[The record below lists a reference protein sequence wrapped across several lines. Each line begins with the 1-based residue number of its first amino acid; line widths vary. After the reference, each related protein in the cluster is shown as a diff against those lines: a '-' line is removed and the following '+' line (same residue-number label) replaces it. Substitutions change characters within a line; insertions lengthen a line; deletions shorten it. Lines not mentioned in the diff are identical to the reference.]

1 MQLEKILEEIKDELK
16 DIYLDIANNYNISD
30 LQYDGD
36 KVACVASKFRCDAG
50 RRIEKIIRNHM
61 NNGWIPVEKFGL
73 PHSNKHDFR
82 FWVTIQYTNGFRH
95 TIKAKWD
102 CFDKC
107 FMHQNGKKILQ
118 DVIAYKY
125 YSAPEPYHPE
135 RSDNHDGE

>member
-1 MQLEKILEEIKDELK
+1 MQNLEKILEEIDETIERYGTNPYIDVKVTDLCYGLNIAK
-16 DIYLDIANNYNISD
+16 DII
-30 LQYDGD
+30 
-36 KVACVASKFRCDAG
+36 
-50 RRIEKIIRNHM
+50 RRHM
-61 NNGWIPVEKFGL
+61 NDGWISVEKFGL
-73 PHSNKHDFR
+73 PRSNEHDFR

-107 FMHQNGKKILQ
+107 FIHQNGKKILQ

-125 YSAPEPYHPE
+125 YSAPEPYRPE